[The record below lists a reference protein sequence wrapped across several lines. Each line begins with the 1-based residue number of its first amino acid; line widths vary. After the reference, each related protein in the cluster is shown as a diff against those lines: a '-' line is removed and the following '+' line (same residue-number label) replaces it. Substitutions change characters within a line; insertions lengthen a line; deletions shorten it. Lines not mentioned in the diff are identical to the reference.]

1 MTSVTLIAAVGR
13 NRVIGADDDMP
24 WHLPEDFAFFKRT
37 TMGHPMIMGRKT
49 FDSIGRPLPGRRT
62 IVITRQ
68 PGWAHAD
75 VETAHSLTDALA
87 LAGPADEV
95 FVCGGGQVYAEA
107 MPWAHR
113 LLITEVDQEPVGD
126 VLFPEIDEEA
136 WHETVR
142 ERRDGF
148 AWVTYERRSMSD
160 TEHE

>member
-13 NRVIGADDDMP
+13 NRVIGTDNAMP

-37 TMGHPMIMGRKT
+37 TMGHPMIMGRRT
-49 FDSIGRPLPGRRT
+49 FDSIGRVLPGRRT

-68 PGWAHAD
+68 PDWFHAD
-75 VETAHSLTDALA
+75 VETAHSLSDALA

-113 LLITEVDQEPVGD
+113 LLITEVDQEPEGA
-126 VLFPEIDEEA
+126 VLFPEIDRTY
-136 WHETVR
+136 WRETAR
-142 ERRDGF
+142 EPRDGF
-148 AWVTYERRSMSD
+148 SWVTYE
-160 TEHE
+160 HP